1 MRKIFTLILGV
12 IFVSGLYAQ
21 NPEAVIKKTSVKP
34 VIDGVIDEVWATT
47 DSNAINR
54 PFYNSPT
61 EATKPTLGE
70 PGETWWKALW
80 DADGYYLIVNVADDD
95 YFPNYVN
102 GGGDPWN
109 FDKPE
114 VYFDVNYEK
123 RDEGGPDAGAASGH
137 YQFAPDMTLAKEDGL
152 LTTETDGRKHAFK
165 VTKPAYVAEYF
176 VPWTWLKD
184 KEGITVDKTGQ
195 IGFDV
200 MINDNDKS
208 VMARNRAIWGADNTQ
223 GTGEAWVNMD
233 ESGLITLEDAEPG
246 IQVESVTLTGGS
258 ITADNQTLQI
268 EAVVLP
274 EDATDKSLVWSIAPA
289 EGSKGRATI
298 DSKGVVTP
306 ILDGVMVVSAS
317 SSDGTFIDAAPVN
330 VTISGQVPTVSEL
343 SYIKNGNFDVFDATT
358 LAPGAP
364 WSSGSTVVDGV
375 LNITNTN
382 AQGVNPWDWTVG
394 QDIKIPASMK
404 DEPFI
409 FKAKLWMA
417 TADTFDV
424 DFELIG
430 DNYERFGDTP
440 DPRSGDGKTQWRFVL
455 TTEPT
460 MYTLE
465 ITNFTRMDTRP
476 QKFNLFAGLS
486 GSTVYVDSVSLVSV
500 ADMALIPTAISQERA
515 MESFKVYPNP
525 AVSKLYVDLKVA
537 NSRVA
542 IYNSVGVKMEE
553 AIVNGTR
560 HEFDVSRYTKGLY
573 FVKANNAV
581 VKFVK

>member
-233 ESGLITLEDAEPG
+233 ESGLITLEGAEPG
-246 IQVESVTLTGGS
+246 IQVESVTLTAGT
-258 ITADNQTLQI
+258 ITGDNDTLKI

-274 EDATDKSLVWSIAPA
+274 EDATDKTLIWSIAPA

-298 DSKGVVTP
+298 DSRGVITP
-306 ILDGVMVVSAS
+306 ILDGVVVVNAS
-317 SSDGTFIDAAPVN
+317 SSDGSFIDAAPVN
-330 VTISGQVPTVSEL
+330 VTISGQVPTVWEL
-343 SYIKNGNFDVFDATT
+343 SYLKNGDFNKTTATGSPVDWSNGTVTEGVLTFGPDTILTDPWSYTLAQRTYVPFALKDLDYIISFKAWADEERTLPLVLEDAYDDGALWDAYSTSSDPLWADKTWTVNLTTVPTVYSIIINLGIMKETT
-358 LAPGAP
+358 LQN
-364 WSSGSTVVDGV
+364 
-375 LNITNTN
+375 LNF
-382 AQGVNPWDWTVG
+382 QVG
-394 QDIKIPASMK
+394 KMSPKIHLDS
-404 DEPFI
+404 I
-409 FKAKLWMA
+409 Y
-417 TADTFDV
+417 
-424 DFELIG
+424 LI
-430 DNYERFGDTP
+430 
-440 DPRSGDGKTQWRFVL
+440 
-455 TTEPT
+455 
-460 MYTLE
+460 
-465 ITNFTRMDTRP
+465 
-476 QKFNLFAGLS
+476 
-486 GSTVYVDSVSLVSV
+486 SV
-500 ADMALIPTAISQERA
+500 ADKALLPTAISQERA

-553 AIVNGTR
+553 VIVNGTR